1 MVRLSWLEQE
11 VKTSDKGIHLM
22 HLFEGRRNKP
32 YLCPANIWT
41 IGFGSVL
48 YQDQIR
54 LPMVRKNGYTGLIRS
69 EYQLNPEHNRTW
81 SDEEIEQLFLRDLG
95 SFERGVLRL
104 APNLDRPEH
113 QHKFDA
119 CVAFAFNVGLGN
131 FQRSTI
137 RQKILR
143 EDWDGAAEAFMQWTK
158 AGGKV
163 LKGLV
168 RRRQAEKDLFLSV

>member
-1 MVRLSWLEQE
+1 MR
-11 VKTSDKGIHLM
+11 TSEAGIHLM
-22 HLFEGRRNKP
+22 HQFEGYKDRP
-32 YLCPANIWT
+32 YLCSASMWT
-41 IGFGSVL
+41 IGWGHVL
-48 YQDQIR
+48 YQDQIK
-54 LPMVRKNGYTGLIRS
+54 LPLVRKEGYTGILRN
-69 EYQLNPEHNRTW
+69 EKQLAYEDNRQW
-81 SDEEIEQLFLRDLG
+81 SKDELVEIFKNDLV

-119 CVAFAFNVGLGN
+119 CVAFSFNVGLGN

-143 EDWDGAAEAFMQWTK
+143 EEWENAAEAFMQWSK
-158 AGGKV
+158 AGGVV

-168 RRRQAEKDLFLSV
+168 RRRTAEKQLFLS